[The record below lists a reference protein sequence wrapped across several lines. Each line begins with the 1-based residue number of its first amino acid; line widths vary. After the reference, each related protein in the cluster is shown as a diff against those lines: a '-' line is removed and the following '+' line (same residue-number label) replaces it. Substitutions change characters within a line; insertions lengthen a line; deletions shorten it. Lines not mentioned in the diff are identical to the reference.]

1 MKQEQKLKIG
11 QQVKVSNRNQ
21 INYSREGKIIE
32 KETSGCGIEMSN
44 IQLKWGTCW
53 YADADLKLVKE
64 KRATK

>member
-1 MKQEQKLKIG
+1 MKKEQKLEIG

-44 IQLKWGTCW
+44 VNSSG
-53 YADADLKLVKE
+53 DLVGMLMQI
-64 KRATK
+64 